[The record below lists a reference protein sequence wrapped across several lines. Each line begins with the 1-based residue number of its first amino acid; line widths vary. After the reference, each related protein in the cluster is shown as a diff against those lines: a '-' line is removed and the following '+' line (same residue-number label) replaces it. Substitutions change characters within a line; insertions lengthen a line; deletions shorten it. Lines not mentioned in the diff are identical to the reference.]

1 MHPSIIT
8 IKGPLSDK
16 ISIVINKVVDQIIN
30 LDIIMDSIMLG
41 MRKEFMVTFMQL
53 VVVEFM
59 LFRMEK
65 IIQFMDL
72 TSLVLVIECIIVG
85 QGVLELL

>member
-1 MHPSIIT
+1 
-8 IKGPLSDK
+8 
-16 ISIVINKVVDQIIN
+16 
-30 LDIIMDSIMLG
+30 MDSIMLG